1 MNEIL
6 KKTTKAEG
14 VIEYVVYN
22 PAVAA
27 KARPGQFV
35 ILIIAEGGERV
46 PFTITDYDRE
56 KGTITLLVQTVGET
70 THQMSKMNVGD
81 SLYAFVGPLGNATDL
96 AEYNRVC
103 LVGGGIGTAVIFPQ
117 AKLLKSQGK
126 SVDVIL
132 GARDKDLLMYVDE
145 FASIVDNLYLMTDN
159 GSAGEKGFV
168 TNKLQALIDNGV
180 KYDVVFAV
188 GPMIMMKVV
197 SDLTRKYKIKTLVS
211 MNTIMIDGTGMCGG
225 CRVTVG
231 GKRLYACVDGP
242 EFDGHEVDYDE
253 ALNRLGLFKE
263 QEQEAYCRLTG
274 EKHGK
279 KN

>member
-6 KKTTKAEG
+6 KKTQKAEA
-14 VIEYVVYN
+14 VVEYVIHN

-35 ILIIAEGGERV
+35 ILIIKEGGERV

-70 THQMSKMNVGD
+70 TLEMSKMKEGD

-96 AEYNRVC
+96 SEYNKVC

-132 GARDKDLLMYVDE
+132 GARDKNLLMYVDE
-145 FASIVDNLYLMTDN
+145 FQAIADNVYLVTDN
-159 GSAGEKGFV
+159 GTAGEKGFV
-168 TNKLQALIDNGV
+168 TDKLKALIDGGAQ
-180 KYDVVFAV
+180 YDVVFAV

-197 SDLTRKYKIKTLVS
+197 SDLTRGYKIKTLVS

-242 EFDGHEVDYDE
+242 EFDGHEVDYSE
-253 ALNRLGLFKE
+253 ALNRLTLFKE
-263 QEQEAYCRLTG
+263 QEKEAYCRLTG

-279 KN
+279 N